1 MFVLTAD
8 EIRDVEKKCF
18 ASYYSEADLML
29 KAGTGC
35 FNEIIKRYSD
45 RLVNSAVS
53 VLCGNGKNAGDGF
66 VIARFLYAF
75 GADVKIVLCDKKPD
89 IEEPVMYYNQAVSAG
104 VDVVPFSNECLDA
117 DFIVD
122 TMFGIGFHGEARAP
136 FDNIFKLLSD
146 YKGEIICVD
155 TPSGTNSTTGEVCKN
170 CVKADFTIAISTLK
184 YAHILPPANSYCGD
198 TIVIDIGI
206 PADCYNDNYVN
217 AINFDQVKDIFPKCD
232 KNANKGTFGTLL
244 NLCGSYPM
252 PGAAVICTKA
262 ALKTG
267 AGLVKLTLPKSAYP
281 LAAAHLVQNVF
292 HPVSENDKGTFSAK
306 CTEEI
311 SADIKTADCVAA
323 GCGIGCNDDTKTV
336 IDFLLENAE
345 VPVIL
350 DADGI
355 NCISNHINIL
365 KDIKTPVVLTPH
377 PGEMAR
383 MISSSVSDIQSDRIN
398 TAKKFAK
405 KYGVILVLKG
415 ANTIVTDGK
424 SVFVNLNGNPGMA
437 MGGSGDMLS
446 GMIGSFV
453 AQGIAPFDAA
463 KAAVFIH
470 GKCGD
475 ITAQKL
481 SMRSMTVCDMLNTL
495 GTLMSE
501 FE

>member
-35 FNEIIKRYSD
+35 FNEIVKRYSGSI
-45 RLVNSAVS
+45 VNSTVS

-66 VIARFLYAF
+66 VIARLLYAY
-75 GADVKIVLCDKKPD
+75 GADVKIVICDKEPV
-89 IEEPVMYYNQAVSAG
+89 IEEPLMYYNQAISSG
-104 VDVVPFSNECLDA
+104 VDVVPFSKECLNA
-117 DFIVD
+117 DFVVD

-136 FDNIFKLLSD
+136 FDRIFELLCD
-146 YKGEIICVD
+146 YKGEIISVD
-155 TPSGTNSTTGEVCKN
+155 TPSGTNSTTGEVCKS
-170 CVKADFTIAISTLK
+170 CVKADFTIAVSTLK
-184 YAHILPPANSYCGD
+184 YAHILPPASSYCGD
-198 TIVIDIGI
+198 TAVIDIGI
-206 PADCYNDNYVN
+206 PDDCYDGGY
-217 AINFDQVKDIFPKCD
+217 INTIDFQQVKNIFPKRD

-244 NLCGSYPM
+244 NLCGSYAM
-252 PGAAVICTKA
+252 PGAAVICTKS

-281 LAAAHLVQNVF
+281 LAASHLVQNIF
-292 HPVSENDKGTFSAK
+292 HPVSENDNGTFSAQSAQ
-306 CTEEI
+306 EI
-311 SADIKTADCVAA
+311 LDDIETADCVAA
-323 GCGIGCNDDTKTV
+323 GCGMGCNDDTKAV
-336 IDFLLENAE
+336 VDSLLKNSKA
-345 VPVIL
+345 PVIL

-355 NCISNHINIL
+355 NCISDHINIL
-365 KDIKTPVVLTPH
+365 KDINVPVVLTPH

-383 MISSSVSDIQSDRIN
+383 LLSSSVSDIQSNRIN
-398 TAKKFAK
+398 IAKKFAEE
-405 KYGVILVLKG
+405 YGVVLVLKG
-415 ANTIVTDGK
+415 ANTIVTDGNE
-424 SVFVNLNGNPGMA
+424 VFVNLNGNPGMA
-437 MGGSGDMLS
+437 MGGAGDMLS

-453 AQGIAPFDAA
+453 AQGISPFDAA

-470 GKCGD
+470 GRCGD
-475 ITAQKL
+475 ITAKSL